1 MAAFALISPTAFAQ
15 DDIKQPKE
23 LEEYEPEYRDIPELL
38 MQYNLKLDKNN
49 ALPIT
54 TEFVM
59 QQIIDP
65 EKAAY
70 RTDSIMKGT
79 QREDSMPAWLIYL
92 TMEGCQ
98 WC

>member
-23 LEEYEPEYRDIPELL
+23 LDEYEPEYRDIPELL

-49 ALPIT
+49 ALPIN

-59 QQIIDP
+59 
-65 EKAAY
+65 
-70 RTDSIMKGT
+70 
-79 QREDSMPAWLIYL
+79 
-92 TMEGCQ
+92 
-98 WC
+98 